1 MKIAYIGIDLF
12 YPAPLWLQNAGAE
25 IAEVFTCKTDN
36 VTEFNTKII
45 AFAKKNKIPYTL
57 SRITAEDIKRLR
69 ESGVHAAVCAGYYY
83 KIPVTED
90 FPIVNIH
97 PSLLP
102 LGRGSWPMPHA
113 ILSGAKKSGVT
124 IHKIAEGFDTGDI
137 LMQESFNLAKDEN
150 LDTFMEKALGLLPD
164 MLKRLV
170 KNFDSLWRGAKK
182 QGEGEY
188 IAAQTEKDW
197 TVTADM
203 AADTAD
209 GILRAFYG
217 YECIY
222 AGKNGNVMIH
232 RGRARKGE
240 PLGQKLP
247 LTDGYIEIIE

>member
-36 VTEFNTKII
+36 VTEFNVRIV
-45 AFAKKNKIPYTL
+45 AFAKENKIPYTL
-57 SRITAEDIKRLR
+57 SRITAADIKRLR

-170 KNFDSLWRGAKK
+170 KNFDGLWRGAKK

-222 AGKNGNVMIH
+222 AGKNGNVTIR
-232 RGRARKGE
+232 RGRAHKGE
-240 PLGQKLP
+240 PAGQRLP